1 MMSYERILVV
11 DDEAQVR
18 ALCVHA
24 LTEEGYQVVVARNGY
39 DALERAEETTP
50 SLAII
55 DVMMPDMDG
64 IELCRSF
71 RSIPRF
77 SSLPI
82 LFLTARGD
90 ITDKAAGYA
99 VGADDYLTKPF
110 DIRELVMRVRAL
122 LRRASPTWRQS
133 DHHELK
139 VGDLRLNRATFTLS
153 TPEKSVALTPVETD
167 LMHYLMTHPGLLH
180 SPKKLLVQV
189 WRNPEDVGS
198 EDVVRQHIK
207 NIRHKIEPDPAKPRY
222 IRTVRPHGYTVSD

>member
-1 MMSYERILVV
+1 MTYERILVV

-18 ALCVHA
+18 ALCAHA
-24 LTEEGYQVVVARNGY
+24 LTEEGYQVLVARNGF
-39 DALERAEETTP
+39 DALQRAHETTP

-55 DVMMPDMDG
+55 DVVMPEMDG

-71 RSIPRF
+71 RSSPEL

-82 LFLTARGD
+82 LFLTAKGD

-122 LRRASPTWRQS
+122 LRRASPTWTRSEQR
-133 DHHELK
+133 E
-139 VGDLRLNRATFTLS
+139 VRIGDLRLNRATFTLS
-153 TPEKSVALTPVETD
+153 TPEKTVTLTPVEAD
-167 LMHYLMTHPGLLH
+167 LMHYLMIHPSGLH
-180 SPKKLLVQV
+180 SPKKLLVEV
-189 WRNPEDVGS
+189 WRNPADVGS

-207 NIRHKIEPDPAKPRY
+207 NIRHKIEPDPAVPRY
-222 IRTVRPHGYTVSD
+222 IRTVRPHGYTVSE